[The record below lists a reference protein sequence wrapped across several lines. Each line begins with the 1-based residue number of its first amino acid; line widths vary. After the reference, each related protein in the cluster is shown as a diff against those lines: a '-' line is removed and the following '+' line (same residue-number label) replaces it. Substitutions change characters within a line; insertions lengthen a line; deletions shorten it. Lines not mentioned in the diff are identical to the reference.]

1 MQEVRKYSRYT
12 FLRIA
17 GFLTFPTA
25 DINFSLSKKDFP
37 LSKKDFPLSKKD
49 LSLSKKDFPLR
60 KNNEGRV
67 KKAFPV

>member
-37 LSKKDFPLSKKD
+37 LSKKD